1 MDFLSHL
8 SQTLPPPDYVDSPVA
23 EKALETEESPAAP
36 STADVK
42 TAQKKSSKK

>member
-1 MDFLSHL
+1 
-8 SQTLPPPDYVDSPVA
+8 VDSPVA